1 MNFQIK
7 KFNMNIQGNCLLFG
21 NYNSHTTIN
30 SIINGSPA
38 YVVTDKELQYLYKD
52 NACKFLDS
60 WEQLCTVVNLERNQ
74 HMYVVLDNCFYD
86 ETWLTD
92 KFLQMLLRNKDI
104 SVIISLPYV
113 LSIPHRI
120 LCNIYYIIIQYDIY
134 LKNKKIIS
142 THFLNDVLHLSD
154 LMALVDIDS
163 IFDAVFVNKND
174 SIVLDN
180 QVITTATERLIY
192 WG

>member
-1 MNFQIK
+1 MNFHIK
-7 KFNMNIQGNCLLFG
+7 KFNMNIQGNYLLFG

-30 SIINGSPA
+30 SIIKGSPA
-38 YVVTDKELQYLYKD
+38 FVVTDKELQYLYKD
-52 NACKFLDS
+52 NACEFLDS
-60 WEQLCTVVNLERNQ
+60 WEQLSTVVNLQHNQ
-74 HMYVVLDNCFYD
+74 HIYVVLDNCFYD

-92 KFLQMLLRNKDI
+92 KFLQMLLRNKDV

-134 LKNKKIIS
+134 LKNKKRIS
-142 THFLNDVLHLSD
+142 TYFLNDVFDLSD
-154 LMALVDIDS
+154 LMDIDS
-163 IFDAVFVNKND
+163 IFAAVFVNKND

-180 QVITTATERLIY
+180 QVITTATDRLIY